1 MAEVIEKTPMPDN
14 QPGDDIPKLEK
25 QIGPDDGSPATEI
38 TAKTGEESVE
48 ASDSHEQAPADA
60 RKPVP
65 QEAAEAQ
72 QEVGAPTESISGQ
85 QAQRSP
91 DAVSLSKAFSK
102 ADKTE
107 ERTYTGPPA
116 ESKRKG
122 SGETAGLNAET
133 VKTLP

>member
-1 MAEVIEKTPMPDN
+1 VAEVIEKTPMPDN

-60 RKPVP
+60 RKPIP

-91 DAVSLSKAFSK
+91 NAASLSKHFQRPRRQRNEHILGHQQNPNAR
-102 ADKTE
+102 AA
-107 ERTYTGPPA
+107 ERP
-116 ESKRKG
+116 
-122 SGETAGLNAET
+122 LD
-133 VKTLP
+133 